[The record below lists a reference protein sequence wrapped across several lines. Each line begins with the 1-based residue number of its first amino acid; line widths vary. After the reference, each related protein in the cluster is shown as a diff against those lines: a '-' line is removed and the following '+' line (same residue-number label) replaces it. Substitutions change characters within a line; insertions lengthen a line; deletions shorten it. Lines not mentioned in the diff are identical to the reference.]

1 MCTRRRWERAT
12 ASLAYRCSVG
22 QHDVRVWWMADID
35 DYSGMI
41 DRPGMQRI
49 LPQIFPALF
58 LLCASLANCSPANRN
73 AISVADITEVLTLA
87 ANAAAGAE
95 KLPTGY
101 CVLTRLDPRKTVVN
115 ASKKDDGWST
125 ASPEVAYRL
134 IVSPKLRQMPARAVA
149 SFPAS
154 ARRSDCRHPL
164 TFHEPEFLEVK
175 RRTGKIMTAI
185 IAIDDYCP
193 LCGAGYSVSFTRS
206 GRVWKVDAPGLAQ
219 SWVS

>member
-1 MCTRRRWERAT
+1 M
-12 ASLAYRCSVG
+12 
-22 QHDVRVWWMADID
+22 
-35 DYSGMI
+35 
-41 DRPGMQRI
+41 
-49 LPQIFPALF
+49 LPQSFPALF
-58 LLCASLANCSPANRN
+58 LLCASLANCSSASRD
-73 AISVADITEVLTLA
+73 AISVADAAKVLTLA

-95 KLPTGY
+95 ELPTGY
-101 CVLTRLDPRKTVVN
+101 CVVTRLDPRKTVMN
-115 ASKKDDGWST
+115 TAKKDDGWSS

-134 IVSPKLRQMPARAVA
+134 VVSPKLRQMPKRAVA

-193 LCGAGYSVSFTRS
+193 LCGAGYSVSLTRS
-206 GRVWKVDAPGLAQ
+206 GKVWKVDAPGLAQ